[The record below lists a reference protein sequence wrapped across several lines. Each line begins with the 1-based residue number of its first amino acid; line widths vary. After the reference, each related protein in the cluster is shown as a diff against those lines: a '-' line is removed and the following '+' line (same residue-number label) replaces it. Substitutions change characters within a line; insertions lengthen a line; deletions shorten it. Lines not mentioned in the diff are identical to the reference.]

1 MPRAVILSGALG
13 GAAASAKS
21 AELCRRAMG
30 ASLVAALML
39 GSPREAAAQDTAYCR
54 QVRARAASDADLL
67 MAPRMTVQGIRFPSG
82 GRQLDTGPT
91 TDGGYQLRTGLAFS
105 PVDFYKGQATLRV
118 GDAECRRHEA
128 ALVLD
133 AALTHNLAA
142 SRLVALR
149 GQHDFLLSRQ
159 GAWRALAEKSS
170 VRFSQRIITVVEF
183 TDVQRLVTA
192 LERKMVQVDG
202 DARLLEARAVAARAR
217 GADPRATGA
226 TAGATLTRPTAAPWS
241 GARAGAVASLSIS
254 DLSQRYLNEALQF
267 EHEVSGLRQLDDW
280 RVQVTGGVIPLE
292 PVEWYGALELSFNLG
307 GLVRSAH
314 EEAYVEARASELRE
328 SRAGVATRVAE
339 FRAEARAVLE
349 HARQDLELVERSLQV
364 IRKTATALASSQ
376 ADSAAH
382 ARDVL
387 ELEQFS
393 IESDVAFLRAL
404 IDAVRPFAEGQG

>member
-1 MPRAVILSGALG
+1 MSRAVILRGALG
-13 GAAASAKS
+13 RAVASAK
-21 AELCRRAMG
+21 RAG
-30 ASLVAALML
+30 LWRTAVGTSLVAAFML
-39 GSPREAAAQDTAYCR
+39 GSLREAAAQDTAYCR

-192 LERKMVQVDG
+192 LERKVVQVDG

-217 GADPRATGA
+217 GADPRAT
-226 TAGATLTRPTAAPWS
+226 AGATLTRPTAAPGS

-267 EHEVSGLRQLDDW
+267 EREVSGLRQLDDW

-314 EEAYVEARASELRE
+314 EDAYVEARASELRE
-328 SRAGVATRVAE
+328 SRAGVATRVGE

-387 ELEQFS
+387 ELEQLS